1 MQTEPKFYIHKDTGM
16 ILETITHPQGADLH
30 SICPALTE
38 LTPNT
43 AEGAAEKHL
52 PVMEKDGR
60 HITVSVG
67 SIFHPMTEEHSITWI
82 YLLTQT
88 GCQRV
93 NLERTG
99 EPVAH
104 FFLSEGDKP
113 IAAYAYCNLHGFWK
127 TEFLEQA

>member
-1 MQTEPKFYIHKDTGM
+1 MKVCALWMGDGFQYHSGIFVNIKFWFS
-16 ILETITHPQGADLH
+16 LH
-30 SICPALTE
+30 MVKKA
-38 LTPNT
+38 
-43 AEGAAEKHL
+43 
-52 PVMEKDGR
+52 GR

-104 FFLSEGDKP
+104 FFLLEGV
-113 IAAYAYCNLHGFWK
+113 AANPGAVQPEG
-127 TEFLEQA
+127 TGAEPGAGQPEGA